1 MGSNEQFLFQLWFGQ
16 KKILTEFSQY
26 ENNIQKRDYY
36 EIDNE
41 PVKKLQT
48 SDSVSIKHSKNHRTT
63 NDNDDNDSALYLPGD
78 RGERLRAG

>member
-16 KKILTEFSQY
+16 KIRTEFSQY
-26 ENNIQKRDYY
+26 ENNIQKRNYY

-48 SDSVSIKHSKNHRTT
+48 SDSVYINHSKNHRPT
-63 NDNDDNDSALYLPGD
+63 NDNNDDDSDWYLPED
-78 RGERLRAG
+78 RGGRLRAG